1 MTIAVEEIADELV
14 KLWSKWSVDYDDNKV
29 IDELGELL
37 SRLGLDPQADRAL
50 VQEAHA
56 LATKKM
62 VAKGFRTI
70 AMNVR
75 RDDKPRQ

>member
-1 MTIAVEEIADELV
+1 MTIAVEEIADELM
-14 KLWSKWSVDYDDNKV
+14 KLWSEVVRDDDDNKV

-62 VAKGFRTI
+62 VAKGFRAM

-75 RDDKPRQ
+75 RDDKSRR

>member
-1 MTIAVEEIADELV
+1 MTIAVEEIADELM
-14 KLWSKWSVDYDDNKV
+14 KLWSEVVRDDDDNKV

-62 VAKGFRTI
+62 VAKGFRVM

-75 RDDKPRQ
+75 RDDKSRR